1 MKLIPDPVE
10 DPARVRARGLGRAEW
25 GAELRGLN
33 DKRAILSGQKT
44 RQQAVRAR
52 TMDVPGT
59 GPSEQINRPPQPIAA
74 EERSLLDL
82 LQDTS
87 VIIPGR
93 QSAQQHVQLEL
104 RSGGFVAVL
113 SKEEEGRSAWDTGD
127 LMRKIFIAE
136 NVDDV
141 FKTASGSWQEE
152 TFEVRWLLN
161 DNAEDPSVYSH
172 ERDEDGNV
180 AGENVPCDSIL
191 CPVELEKM
199 DESAG
204 HPIWRLPDETLV
216 RLRRLHEDALEQSA
230 EERLAH
236 EARQLQQLEMQREA
250 RRGAE
255 ATRTVEP
262 SNSSSGRRRTVSQYQ
277 LEERARKRGRG

>member
-1 MKLIPDPVE
+1 
-10 DPARVRARGLGRAEW
+10 
-25 GAELRGLN
+25 
-33 DKRAILSGQKT
+33 
-44 RQQAVRAR
+44 
-52 TMDVPGT
+52 
-59 GPSEQINRPPQPIAA
+59 
-74 EERSLLDL
+74 
-82 LQDTS
+82 
-87 VIIPGR
+87 
-93 QSAQQHVQLEL
+93 
-104 RSGGFVAVL
+104 
-113 SKEEEGRSAWDTGD
+113 
-127 LMRKIFIAE
+127 MRKIFIAE

-152 TFEVRWLLN
+152 TLEVRWLLN

-236 EARQLQQLEMQREA
+236 EARQLQQLEMEREA
-250 RRGAE
+250 RRGAH
-255 ATRTVEP
+255 
-262 SNSSSGRRRTVSQYQ
+262 SNCRAQQQQLGPPPLRVSIPAGGACAKARSW
-277 LEERARKRGRG
+277 LEHSPVGALA